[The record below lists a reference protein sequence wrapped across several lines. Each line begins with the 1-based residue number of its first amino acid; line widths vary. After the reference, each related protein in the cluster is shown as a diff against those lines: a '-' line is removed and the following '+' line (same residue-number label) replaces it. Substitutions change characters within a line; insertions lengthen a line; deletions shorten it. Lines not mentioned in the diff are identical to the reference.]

1 MRKALVLGIALLVT
15 SVVVLGGTVFRQ
27 QVADA
32 ANLVNVF
39 VTNDTSHPV
48 PAREQN
54 LDANGN
60 IKVHEQG
67 TASVNITNAT
77 VPVHEQGTASV
88 NVTNSSLSVAPSPIS
103 DGGDAV
109 TLQAGDS
116 ASYSPPAT
124 ASALTMVLTAEVDS
138 VFFSYQNSTVAI
150 IIGPSET
157 SQSLPASAIYLPLTR
172 PIKFDQISCFAN
184 GNPGQCK
191 IGWVGNVP

>member
-39 VTNDTSHPV
+39 VTNDSSHPV
-48 PAREQN
+48 PVREQN

-67 TASVNITNAT
+67 TASVN
-77 VPVHEQGTASV
+77 
-88 NVTNSSLSVAPSPIS
+88 VTNSSLSVAPSSIS
-103 DGGDAV
+103 GGGGAV
-109 TLQAGDS
+109 TIQAGDS
-116 ASYSPPAT
+116 ASYSPPAV
-124 ASALTMVLTAEVDS
+124 ASALTMTLTAEIDS
-138 VFFSYQNSTVAI
+138 VIFYYQNSPVAF

-157 SQSLPASAIYLPLTR
+157 SQSLPASDVYLPLTR
-172 PIKFDQISCFAN
+172 PIEFDHISCFAN

>member
-32 ANLVNVF
+32 ASLVNVF
-39 VTNDTSHPV
+39 VTNDSSHPV
-48 PAREQN
+48 PVREQN

-67 TASVNITNAT
+67 TASVDITNAT
-77 VPVHEQGTASV
+77 VPIHEQGTASV
-88 NVTNSSLSVAPSPIS
+88 NVTNSSLSVAPSSIS
-103 DGGDAV
+103 GGGGAV
-109 TLQAGDS
+109 TIQAGDS
-116 ASYSPPAT
+116 ASYSPAAV
-124 ASALTMVLTAEVDS
+124 ASALTMSLTAEIDS
-138 VFFSYQNSTVAI
+138 VIFYYQNSPVAF

-157 SQSLPASAIYLPLTR
+157 SQSLPASDVYLPLTR
-172 PIKFDQISCFAN
+172 PIEFDQISCFAN